1 MPHPIDIHVGERVR
15 ARRLLTGLSQDAFA
29 SKLGITFQQVQ
40 KYEKGANRIS
50 ASRLY
55 RISKI
60 LNVPVAYFFDDMDGQ
75 EVLSGLKREG
85 LELVRAFNRIEQ
97 ASTRKQMISLIHS
110 LADELGA
117 PKEPMFEQ
125 THKEKTIS

>member
-29 SKLGITFQQVQ
+29 SKLGVTFQQVQ

-75 EVLSGLKREG
+75 EILSGLKREG
-85 LELVRAFNRIEQ
+85 LELVRAFNRIEKP
-97 ASTRKQMISLIHS
+97 STRKQVISLIHA

-117 PKEPMFEQ
+117 PRDAVIEREDIKE
-125 THKEKTIS
+125 TVG

>member
-29 SKLGITFQQVQ
+29 SKLGVTFQQVQ

-60 LNVPVAYFFDDMDGQ
+60 LNVPVSYFFDDMDGQ
-75 EVLSGLKREG
+75 EILSGLKREG
-85 LELVRAFNRIEQ
+85 LELVRAFNRIEKP
-97 ASTRKQMISLIHS
+97 STRKQVISLIHS

-117 PKEPMFEQ
+117 PRDPAVDMENSEE
-125 THKEKTIS
+125 TVS

>member
-15 ARRLLTGLSQDAFA
+15 ARRLLTGQSQDAFA
-29 SKLGITFQQVQ
+29 SKLGVTFQQVQ

-55 RISKI
+55 RIAKI
-60 LNVPVAYFFDDMDGQ
+60 LNVPVSFFFEDMDGQ

-97 ASTRKQMISLIHS
+97 ASTRKQVISLIHS

-117 PKEPMFEQ
+117 PNESMIEREKHKEPVG
-125 THKEKTIS
+125 